1 MVSVNPL
8 VWRRWSENDSS
19 VGVLIKGLPG
29 TALSQE
35 IVEGVVASLDLR
47 DADGQLLAEMW
58 VQRSVQGPGVWIGN
72 CLPDDRRATI
82 DRLARGLDAAGLA
95 AAEIT
100 ALPVVRPLR
109 GQYEGMALIKAFFA
123 LRGHRPPTWRGPLG
137 WPADEPDWILP
148 DPVRQACLD
157 TLVSWALALPG
168 AEDTAAVATGMYF
181 TPVPLDG
188 VYPMMRAAAQ
198 SRSGFQI
205 NMVAV
210 TAGKRFRS
218 VNLYLGGGLAFA
230 AEGVTDPAVFDWS
243 STLAELTSTIADAGE
258 WADYAHLTRRSGGL
272 WHYRPDN
279 NGPPR
284 TSASWLNSTT
294 ETRQVEV
301 DGALY
306 DAFGVFAT
314 RADSSVVIPAGGP
327 WRADRQGR
335 LVVYTH
341 EDLAAWYADDFIDPT
356 TLDAARAVLSQHL
369 RP

>member
-1 MVSVNPL
+1 VVSVNPR
-8 VWRRWSENDSS
+8 VWRRWAEDESS
-19 VGVLIKGLPG
+19 VGILIKGLPRSE
-29 TALSQE
+29 LSQD
-35 IVEGVVASLDLR
+35 IVEGVVARLDLR
-47 DADGQLLAEMW
+47 AENGQLLADM
-58 VQRSVQGPGVWIGN
+58 VAQRSVEGPGIWIAN
-72 CLPDDRRATI
+72 CLAADRRPTM
-82 DRLARGLDAAGLA
+82 DRLAQGLDAAGLGG
-95 AAEIT
+95 AEIT
-100 ALPVVRPLR
+100 VLPVTRPLR
-109 GQYEGMALIKAFFA
+109 GQYEGLALIKALFA
-123 LRGHRPPTWRGPLG
+123 LRGHRPPTWKGPLG
-137 WPADEPDWILP
+137 WPADEPDWILA

-181 TPVPLDG
+181 TPVPLAG
-188 VYPMMRAAAQ
+188 VYPMMHAAAQ

-243 STLAELTSTIADAGE
+243 STLAELTSTVADAGE

-301 DGALY
+301 EGGLY

-314 RADSSVVIPAGGP
+314 RADSSIVIPAGGP
-327 WRADRQGR
+327 WRADRQDR
-335 LVVYTH
+335 LIVYTH
-341 EDLAAWYADDFIDPT
+341 EDLAAWYADDSIDPT
-356 TLDAARAVLSQHL
+356 TLAAARAVLSQHL